1 MRIPNGNAMRR
12 NEEKE
17 EEEEGKDGNKKEVCR
32 QSTEEDLG

>member
-12 NEEKE
+12 NEEK